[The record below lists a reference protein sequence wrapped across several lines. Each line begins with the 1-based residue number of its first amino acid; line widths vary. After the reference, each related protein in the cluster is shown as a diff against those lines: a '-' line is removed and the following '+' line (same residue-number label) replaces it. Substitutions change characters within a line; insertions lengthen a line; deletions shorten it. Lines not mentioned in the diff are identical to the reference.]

1 MPSPAKQNIFCR
13 GIHTYHLQQ
22 KIFLL
27 STFPD
32 FLWFFFWINLGIFG
46 TNLWSGRGESIIFTG
61 VSPIVKVIFH
71 KLLFFITNVFFMLC
85 WPSLLQKYW
94 YHVIVHL
101 FKGTSEK
108 DMHLGVFSEFVLIT
122 VDSCNS
128 KELIVVCSVF
138 TDGKKNHFS
147 RYRNTYRDLRFM

>member
-1 MPSPAKQNIFCR
+1 
-13 GIHTYHLQQ
+13 
-22 KIFLL
+22 
-27 STFPD
+27 
-32 FLWFFFWINLGIFG
+32 
-46 TNLWSGRGESIIFTG
+46 
-61 VSPIVKVIFH
+61 
-71 KLLFFITNVFFMLC
+71 MLC

-128 KELIVVCSVF
+128 KEQIVVCSVF
-138 TDGKKNHFS
+138 TDGENNHFS
-147 RYRNTYRDLRFM
+147 RYRKYIQRLKIYVKWQLTLVCKLLMHKINKNIKKLIYVYWTQRVSTVFLPPTLWTQTYNGMKQNFKEQGRIVQ